1 MSFFSPPP
9 QKVKKSK
16 FFSKFALKYRLQYL
30 KILTQSNSKHF
41 PSSKKNI
48 FKRRIYIIKTKKK
61 QTSNLSQTRPLPPP
75 PPKKV
80 KKSTAFEDG
89 DPRDRIDNSK
99 QPRIPRNLPFELSFR
114 SSVAPKLSFC
124 PDSPLGGRN
133 PLNPVTLLRI
143 VDVHVM
149 SPVHCVHNEGL
160 GDSTPESAFG
170 TFPEGRGRETCRLS
184 RRSVTCPGIHALVR
198 GRSTETVRA
207 RVVPSTGA
215 TSVPFFSTIV
225 DRGWPRFAFWP
236 RAVDRE

>member
-1 MSFFSPPP
+1 MEIPEIALTIANNLESP
-9 QKVKKSK
+9 V
-16 FFSKFALKYRLQYL
+16 
-30 KILTQSNSKHF
+30 IF
-41 PSSKKNI
+41 PSNCHSGAVSRQNCR
-48 FKRRIYIIKTKKK
+48 FVPT
-61 QTSNLSQTRPLPPP
+61 PPW
-75 PPKKV
+75 
-80 KKSTAFEDG
+80 
-89 DPRDRIDNSK
+89 
-99 QPRIPRNLPFELSFR
+99 
-114 SSVAPKLSFC
+114 
-124 PDSPLGGRN
+124 GGGRRN

-236 RAVDRE
+236 RAVDRETRRDSLLRSSAKNIPFLPFSLSSLFRRL

>member
-1 MSFFSPPP
+1 MTIANNLESP
-9 QKVKKSK
+9 V
-16 FFSKFALKYRLQYL
+16 
-30 KILTQSNSKHF
+30 IF
-41 PSSKKNI
+41 PSNCHSGAVSHQNCR
-48 FKRRIYIIKTKKK
+48 FVPT
-61 QTSNLSQTRPLPPP
+61 PPW
-75 PPKKV
+75 
-80 KKSTAFEDG
+80 
-89 DPRDRIDNSK
+89 
-99 QPRIPRNLPFELSFR
+99 
-114 SSVAPKLSFC
+114 
-124 PDSPLGGRN
+124 GGGRRN

-236 RAVDRE
+236 RAVDRETRRDSLLRSSAKNIPFLPFSLSSLFRRL